1 MSNNLF
7 SLFINDHL
15 IIIINPN
22 TENFSET
29 SDIEYDLNKLIV
41 RDDPKG

>member
-1 MSNNLF
+1 MIIL
-7 SLFINDHL
+7 L

-29 SDIEYDLNKLIV
+29 DIEYDLNKLIF
-41 RDDPKG
+41 RDNPKDKGI